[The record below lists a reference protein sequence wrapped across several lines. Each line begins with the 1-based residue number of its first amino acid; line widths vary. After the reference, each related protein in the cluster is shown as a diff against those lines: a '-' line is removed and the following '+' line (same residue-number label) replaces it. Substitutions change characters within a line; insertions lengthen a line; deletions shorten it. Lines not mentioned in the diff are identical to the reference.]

1 VSFPWYQPA
10 AIEALN
16 RQAVTLLKLF
26 AERGYAR
33 EEPSVL
39 QPAALFLD
47 RSGEEI
53 RRRTFTLTDPSGRDL
68 ALRPDLTIPI
78 AKRLVEEGRALPAR
92 IAYNGAVFRHEPH
105 APESPVQFF
114 QAGVEL
120 FGEET
125 RAKGDAE
132 ILTLAIEAVRAAGL
146 KDFNLRLGDL
156 GLFGALVDDLELPPH
171 WRSRLK
177 RHFWRPGYVETLLD
191 RIGHGAE
198 SSRLPQDV
206 KAIEKLLGAQGD
218 APPAGRTRDEVIAR
232 ARAEAAE
239 VLKLDGNVAGAITR
253 LLAISAPVETALAD
267 IRALLAKAGIALDA
281 ELAAVDARLA
291 VLKGLGV
298 APSQIEFNA
307 HFGRSM
313 EYYTGFVFE
322 LRTADGATEL
332 AGGGRYDNLLELL
345 GAPRPVTAV
354 GCAIHTEK
362 LLAAIGGAS

>member
-1 VSFPWYQPA
+1 MFPWYQPA

-16 RQAVTLLKLF
+16 RQTVTLLKLF
-26 AERGYAR
+26 AARGYAR
-33 EEPSVL
+33 EEPSIL

-78 AKRLVEEGRALPAR
+78 CSHVVKEGRALPAR
-92 IAYNGAVFRHEPH
+92 LGYHGPVFRHEPH
-105 APESPVQFF
+105 GAEKPLQFF
-114 QAGVEL
+114 QTGVEL
-120 FGEET
+120 LGEED

-132 ILTLAIEAVRAAGL
+132 ILALAIEAVRAAGL
-146 KDFNLRLGDL
+146 ADFTLRLGDL
-156 GLFGALVDDLELPPH
+156 GLFGALVDDLNLPAH

-177 RHFWRPGYVETLLD
+177 RHFWRPGYGETLLT
-191 RIGHGAE
+191 RIGQGAE
-198 SSRLPQDV
+198 SSRLPADPR
-206 KAIEKLLGAQGD
+206 ALEELLD
-218 APPAGRTRDEVIAR
+218 AAGEAPSAGRSREEVLAR

-239 VLKLDGNVAGAITR
+239 VLTLDAKVAGAITR

-267 IRALLAKAGIALDA
+267 IRALLKTAGIALDA
-281 ELAAVDARLA
+281 ELAALEARLS
-291 VLKGLGV
+291 VLKGLGLDP
-298 APSQIEFNA
+298 ARIEFNA
-307 HFGRSM
+307 HFGRNM
-313 EYYTGFVFE
+313 EYYTGFVFD

-354 GCAIHTEK
+354 GCAIHSER
-362 LLAAIGGAS
+362 LLAAVTP